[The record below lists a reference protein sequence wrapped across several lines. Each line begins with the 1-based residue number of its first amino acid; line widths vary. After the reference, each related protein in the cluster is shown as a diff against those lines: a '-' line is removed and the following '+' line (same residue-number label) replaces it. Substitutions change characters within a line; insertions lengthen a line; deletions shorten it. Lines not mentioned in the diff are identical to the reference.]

1 MLYSAI
7 YNKHSCEGINEFLG
21 VERDINLLPAIRQL
35 TGETKIRKKL
45 QLENAYELQPKE
57 VLNRKNA
64 AVHKLTLNIPA
75 PAFHNVKR
83 KRWENF

>member
-45 QLENAYELQPKE
+45 QLENAC
-57 VLNRKNA
+57 VA
-64 AVHKLTLNIPA
+64 ANGVIEQKKCSSPQVNIEQLG
-75 PAFHNVKR
+75 PAFQNVKR
-83 KRWENF
+83 NRWENF